1 MHSLFIAA
9 SEEPVMNGD
18 VTENGHGDS
27 APEPKKCDIIVIT
40 GKKENCEQAKAA
52 LLVSCLLK

>member
-1 MHSLFIAA
+1 
-9 SEEPVMNGD
+9 MNGD

-52 LLVSCLLK
+52 LLVSVHFNGSFEYGRNSIC